1 MRRQLNC
8 VLAIS
13 LLLMILPLSL
23 YANEIS
29 LASWNIRILSDNSR
43 SDSELKEIASIIKR
57 YDIVAIQ
64 EVRDTNVL
72 DRLQHILGEEWNY
85 IASEP
90 VGRGVKELY
99 AFLYRQ
105 DVITPLSPV
114 CTLQDPYD
122 VFIRDP
128 AIASFSAASFDFTL
142 VSIHVVFGDS
152 ASDRRAEISYLDD
165 VVELVNTQNGSEQ
178 DVILLGDFNMNAED
192 PSWEMTGY
200 KNIIQ
205 PYQLTTITDTSSYDN
220 IWLPCD
226 DTYESEFIHAVEI
239 YKFDEIAFSDNDAL
253 ASLTCSDHRP
263 IAARFSDTDD
273 DLPGIWVGTDYIF
286 IPDGKEE
293 LTPLKTKNSL
303 YISKVITAPTDQE
316 SIYLHNPTSS
326 PIDIDNWTIGDR
338 NNPRAYHF
346 RDMIVAPYTTI
357 VLTHKRLNFQINN
370 RDEKL
375 YLYDSSGNLI
385 DSWHDD

>member
-1 MRRQLNC
+1 
-8 VLAIS
+8 
-13 LLLMILPLSL
+13 MILPLSL
-23 YANEIS
+23 YANEIA

-43 SDSELKEIASIIKR
+43 SDAELEEIASIIKR

-64 EVRDTNVL
+64 EVRDTDVL
-72 DRLQHILGEEWNY
+72 DRLKRILGEEWNY

-105 DVITPLSPV
+105 DIITPLSPV
-114 CTLQDPYD
+114 RTIQDPYD
-122 VFIRDP
+122 VFIREP
-128 AIASFSAASFDFTL
+128 AVASFCAASFDFTL
-142 VSIHVVFGDS
+142 VSIHVIFGDS
-152 ASDRRAEISYLDD
+152 ASDRRAEIAYLDD
-165 VVELVNTQNGSEQ
+165 VVELVDAQNGSEQ

-220 IWLPCD
+220 IWLPYD
-226 DTYESEFIHAVEI
+226 DTYESEFIHAIEI
-239 YKFDEIAFSDNDAL
+239 YRFDEIAFSDNDAL

-263 IAARFSDTDD
+263 ISALFSDTDD
-273 DLPGIWVGTDYIF
+273 DPPGTWIGTDYIF
-286 IPDGKEE
+286 TPDDK
-293 LTPLKTKNSL
+293 KTLPPQKAKDSL

-316 SIYLHNPTSS
+316 SIYLHNPTGSS
-326 PIDIDNWTIGDR
+326 IDMDNWTIGDR

-357 VLTHKRLNFQINN
+357 VLTHKKLNFQINN
-370 RDEKL
+370 RDEEL
-375 YLYDSSGNLI
+375 YLYDNNGNLI